1 MTGRIV
7 VVGSLN
13 LDSTL
18 RVDRLPEPGETLHSA
33 PVLRAPG
40 GKGANQAV
48 AAALLGGRVALIGA
62 VGDDDAGR
70 TLATAVREA
79 GVDVSAVRQVAGATG
94 EATIIVD
101 RGGENV
107 IVVDSGVNALVDPRQ
122 VREDLVAGDVV
133 VTGNELSDPVV
144 VAAAVRASALGAVVV
159 HNPSPFRALP
169 DGMPHP
175 QVLVVNEHEFA
186 RFGECCMRRRSRCL
200 PALRGG
206 AVVVTRGSRGA
217 LVLDEG
223 AVTSVAAVRV
233 DAVDTSGCGD
243 AFLGALV
250 ERIAAGEPLVGAVRR
265 AVLVGAYAA
274 TRRGAQSSYPTA
286 SDLDA
291 WDAESGREV
300 ASAG

>member
-1 MTGRIV
+1 M
-7 VVGSLN
+7 
-13 LDSTL
+13 
-18 RVDRLPEPGETLHSA
+18 
-33 PVLRAPG
+33 
-40 GKGANQAV
+40 
-48 AAALLGGRVALIGA
+48 
-62 VGDDDAGR
+62 
-70 TLATAVREA
+70 
-79 GVDVSAVRQVAGATG
+79 
-94 EATIIVD
+94 
-101 RGGENV
+101 
-107 IVVDSGVNALVDPRQ
+107 
-122 VREDLVAGDVV
+122 
-133 VTGNELSDPVV
+133 
-144 VAAAVRASALGAVVV
+144 
-159 HNPSPFRALP
+159 
-169 DGMPHP
+169 
-175 QVLVVNEHEFA
+175 
-186 RFGECCMRRRSRCL
+186 
-200 PALRGG
+200 
-206 AVVVTRGSRGA
+206 TRGSRGA